1 MGELFVVGMSWR
13 TAPVAVREKLAFRE
27 EEVSGTVAKLVA
39 QPGVNEALLISTCN
53 RVEVYGVAEA
63 ALAGADLTRA
73 FLAGERKISLSE
85 VGSALYQHHG
95 PAAVRHVFR
104 VASALDSLVV
114 GEAQILGQLKS
125 AYQVASRARASGP
138 TLARCLERAF
148 GVAKRVRSETTIARG
163 AANVSSVAVELAT
176 RVFGDLSGKSVL
188 VVGAG
193 KMSTLAARHLRS
205 AGTDR
210 IVVTNRSPARA
221 EELAAL
227 IDGISAPWEDLAGQ
241 LAEADV
247 VISSTGARE
256 PVLTLPLFKKVTK
269 ARRWKPMMIVD
280 IAVPRDADPAIGEL
294 DGVYLFDIDDLDK
307 VVAKNLAERSKA
319 AEHGARIVEHEAVQ
333 FEQWLRGQEVVPTIR
348 ALRDKF
354 SQVAAAETQ
363 KLIDQMARR
372 ELSAEERAEAL
383 HRLSQLIVK
392 KLLHLPTTVLRSS
405 TGSSLQWRVEAVT
418 SMFGLQVPLL
428 APGESGGGAAGSGSG
443 GGLLD
448 GEDDGEEDE
457 DERAAPSEARVP
469 VEAGRGAGAGK
480 QRKASS

>member
-27 EEVSGTVAKLVA
+27 EEVSDVVRRLVT
-39 QPGVNEALLISTCN
+39 QPGVREALLISTCN
-53 RVEVYGVAEA
+53 RVEVYGVADSAE
-63 ALAGADLTRA
+63 AGASVTRTFLT
-73 FLAGERKISLSE
+73 GDRKVSPADI
-85 VGSALYQHHG
+85 GGALYLHHG
-95 PAAVRHVFR
+95 AAAVRHVFR
-104 VASALDSLVV
+104 VASSLDSLVV
-114 GEAQILGQLKS
+114 GEAQILGQLKA
-125 AYQVASRARASGP
+125 AYSLSGSVNATGP
-138 TLARCLERAF
+138 TLGRCLERAF
-148 GVAKRVRSETTIARG
+148 GVAKRVRRETTIARG

-176 RVFGDLSGKSVL
+176 RVFGDLAGKSVL

-210 IVVTNRSPARA
+210 IVVTNRSVARA

-227 IDGISAPWEDLAGQ
+227 IDGVSAPWEELADQ

-256 PVLTLPLFKKVTK
+256 PVLTLPMFKKVTK

-307 VVAKNLAERSKA
+307 VVAKNLAERAKA

-354 SQVAAAETQ
+354 AQVAAAETQ
-363 KLIDQMARR
+363 KVLDAMARR
-372 ELSAEERAEAL
+372 DYSAQERAEAIQ
-383 HRLSQLIVK
+383 RLSQLIVN
-392 KLLHLPTTVLRSS
+392 KLLHQPTTVLRSS
-405 TGSSLQWRVEAVT
+405 SGPSLQERVEAVT

-428 APGESGGGAAGSGSG
+428 APGGEAATGALAARPGRDGAAADSGAEAAAAAEADDEEEETTLVRGGAA
-443 GGLLD
+443 
-448 GEDDGEEDE
+448 
-457 DERAAPSEARVP
+457 A
-469 VEAGRGAGAGK
+469 

>member
-27 EEVSGTVAKLVA
+27 EEVPDIVAKLVA
-39 QPGVNEALLISTCN
+39 QPGVKEALLISTCN

-63 ALAGADLTRA
+63 AVAGADITRA
-73 FLAGERKISLSE
+73 FLAGERKVSLKD

-95 PAAVRHVFR
+95 SAAVRHVFR

-114 GEAQILGQLKS
+114 GEAQILGQLKH
-125 AYQVASRARASGP
+125 AYNISNRMRASGP

-176 RVFGDLSGKSVL
+176 RVFGDLAGKSVL

-227 IDGISAPWEDLAGQ
+227 IDGVAAPWEELAAQ

-256 PVLTLPLFKKVTK
+256 PVLTLPMFKKVTK

-307 VVAKNLAERSKA
+307 VVAKNLAERAKA
-319 AEHGARIVEHEAVQ
+319 AEHGGRIVEHEAVQ
-333 FEQWLRGQEVVPTIR
+333 FEQWLRSQEVVPTIR

-354 SQVAAAETQ
+354 SQVAATEAQ
-363 KLIDQMARR
+363 KLIEQLARR
-372 ELSAEERAEAL
+372 EHSPQERAEAVHHL
-383 HRLSQLIVK
+383 TQLIVK

-405 TGSSLQWRVEAVT
+405 SGDALQWRVEAVT

-428 APGESGGGAAGSGSG
+428 APSDESGPVELPGSAA
-443 GGLLD
+443 LA
-448 GEDDGEEDE
+448 DE
-457 DERAAPSEARVP
+457 PAEAAAAARPTGPQAHVQ
-469 VEAGRGAGAGK
+469 EAGRSAGAGK